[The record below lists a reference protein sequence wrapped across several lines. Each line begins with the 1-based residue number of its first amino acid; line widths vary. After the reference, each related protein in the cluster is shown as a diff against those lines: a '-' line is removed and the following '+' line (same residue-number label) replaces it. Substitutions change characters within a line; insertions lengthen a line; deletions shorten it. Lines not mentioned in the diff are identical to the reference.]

1 MEESRS
7 REAALKEELKRLK
20 EDLKC
25 ELEKK
30 NVIIEEMEQ
39 QNERVLME
47 KNGDKN
53 CLENGRIFNFVCE
66 IVLHTAR
73 LRMPFRSEVH
83 NEQMCQH

>member
-1 MEESRS
+1 LEESRS
-7 REAALKEELKRLK
+7 REAAFQELKRLK

-66 IVLHTAR
+66 LVLYTAR
-73 LRMPFRSEVH
+73 LHMPFRSEVH
-83 NEQMCQH
+83 NEQSCQH